1 MSSAGRVPAWVIEKQ
16 RLEMERQR
24 EAERRKRVRQQI
36 AAMCQQIQGEITGL
50 VSSGQSA
57 WASDE
62 MEAIYEV
69 LKQADSIDEG
79 DVDDM
84 LKRVSETQAKIGQ
97 IGSLAE
103 SRKEEKRMALDLRM
117 SQVEGLLIEL
127 KSMSVMLTKEDNQRD
142 FRILMSSVE
151 DMATQVRN
159 KKDAEVQH
167 FIDKSRLRAEEIQ
180 QADNSA
186 VVQEE
191 VRRHIVS
198 SLINSMNELGFI
210 VGKPKLV
217 KESGRVAVIGKLS
230 SGRMVRFDVAEQ
242 GEMEFDMEGFS
253 DRKCADHLDEVLGKL
268 EENFGIETGPVQH
281 NWKNPDRISKGSK
294 GFPTGGNTRTM
305 GGGQG

>member
-36 AAMCQQIQGEITGL
+36 AAMCQKIQGEITGL

-57 WASDE
+57 WASEE

-69 LKQADSIDEG
+69 LKQSESIDEG

-84 LKRVSETQAKIGQ
+84 LKRVSESQAKLGQ

-103 SRKEEKRMALDLRM
+103 SRMEEKKMALDLRKT
-117 SQVEGLLIEL
+117 QIEGLLIEL
-127 KSMSVMLTKEDNQRD
+127 KSMSVMLTKDDNQRD

-151 DMATQVRN
+151 DMVTQVRN
-159 KKDAEVQH
+159 KNESQIQE
-167 FIDKSRLRAEEIQ
+167 FIDNSRTRADEIRE
-180 QADNSA
+180 ADNTA

-198 SLINSMNELGFI
+198 SLITSMNELGFI
-210 VGKPKLV
+210 VGKPKLI

-253 DRKCADHLDEVLGKL
+253 DRKCADHLDDVLGKL
-268 EENFGIETGPVQH
+268 EANFGVETGPVQH